1 MVTDPLNNDSQ
12 RVHSDGAV
20 WRIPAAETR
29 PANRIPLSR
38 SPDDAGEI
46 DPIQALVELGE
57 APDPPS
63 AGLADQLLAW
73 IAPRPRNPA
82 TLTQS
87 RIVPL
92 LGIAADLLSR
102 ASNTSGEIVGLG
114 ATALAQELRMQRALA
129 DRRATLITDHER

>member
-1 MVTDPLNNDSQ
+1 MATNPLGNDSA
-12 RVHSDGAV
+12 RVPGDGAV
-20 WRIPAAETR
+20 WRIPTAEIP
-29 PANRIPLSR
+29 PASRVPDSR
-38 SPDDAGEI
+38 SPGAAGEV
-46 DPIQALVELGE
+46 DPIQALIDLGE
-57 APDPPS
+57 APDFPG

-92 LGIAADLLSR
+92 LGIAADMLGR
-102 ASNTSGEIVGLG
+102 ASNANGEIVGLG

-129 DRRATLITDHER
+129 DRRATLIADNER

>member
-1 MVTDPLNNDSQ
+1 MATEPLNNDAA
-12 RVHSDGAV
+12 RVLEAGV
-20 WRIPAAETR
+20 WRIPARETD
-29 PANRIPLSR
+29 PARRIPDR
-38 SPDDAGEI
+38 TGDI

-57 APDPPS
+57 VVDARIPG
-63 AGLADQLLAW
+63 GLADQLLAW

-92 LGIAADLLSR
+92 LGVAADLLTR
-102 ASNTSGEIVGLG
+102 GANASGDIVGLG

-129 DRRATLITDHER
+129 ERRATLLPAGER

>member
-1 MVTDPLNNDSQ
+1 MATDPLDNDSA
-12 RVHSDGAV
+12 RVQADGAV
-20 WRIPAAETR
+20 WRVPAPETR
-29 PANRIPLSR
+29 PANRIP
-38 SPDDAGEI
+38 PANAADGTGEI
-46 DPIQALVELGE
+46 DPIQALIELGE
-57 APDPPS
+57 APDFPS

-92 LGIAADLLSR
+92 LGVAADLLSR

-129 DRRATLITDHER
+129 DRRATLIMDHER